1 MNLREMFVT
10 MTPEEI
16 RKASFEREIE
26 GWKAG
31 ELRPDGDEVLESAW
45 FRRGALPEIPRKG
58 SIARMML
65 DAWSEGRI

>member
-1 MNLREMFVT
+1 MEGGQPLLREV
-10 MTPEEI
+10 
-16 RKASFEREIE
+16 RR
-26 GWKAG
+26 
-31 ELRPDGDEVLESAW
+31 GDASAW